1 MDIQATK
8 LELMELL
15 LTTQKEKVLQQIK
28 DVFEQ
33 NKSHDVFFHTSEN
46 QLQER
51 ITASEKSI
59 EQGNTRSIN
68 DFKKEVEEW
77 KQKRAI

>member
-1 MDIQATK
+1 MDIQTTK

-15 LTTQKEKVLQQIK
+15 LTTQKEIVLQRLK
-28 DVFEQ
+28 EVFEQ
-33 NKSHDVFFHTSEN
+33 DKSHDVFFQTTEN
-46 QLQER
+46 ELQER
-51 ITASEKSI
+51 VTASEKSI
-59 EQGNTRSIN
+59 EKGNTRSIN